1 MSLCSHNLRKPPRGL
16 LALALFITGFGAAPS
31 VNAEMPQKE
40 NTGRDPIVLA
50 YLPAWVESTPESV
63 PLDKLTHICHAFIKA
78 DGQGHLILESAMP
91 NRPLIDAAHE
101 HGVKFLISVGGAES
115 DVFLA
120 PVAHD
125 PAKLDVFVTELI
137 GYVKANGYDGIDLD
151 WEFPDS
157 EESSKGL
164 IRMIVLLRKEIDKLE
179 ADTGREYL
187 LTRAVGGAWAYT
199 HIPTEVFRDN
209 FDFLNVMCYDCT
221 GPWAE
226 LAGHHSPLT
235 ASTEGISYN
244 VATAVQTLK
253 HWREERG
260 LPASQLVMGMP
271 AYGRGFRGVEMFG
284 TVEKNGPAHTTYGY
298 KDLSRKMAEGWTV
311 KRMDNGAPWLVA
323 PDGSEIV
330 GFDDPESVRMKT
342 KWAMGQGLAGVF
354 FWEATQDRL
363 ADGSHPL
370 IEAAAAEAKT
380 SVSPEPSRESH

>member
-1 MSLCSHNLRKPPRGL
+1 MTH
-16 LALALFITGFGAAPS
+16 
-31 VNAEMPQKE
+31 AETPQADRA
-40 NTGRDPIVLA
+40 TDRPIVLA
-50 YLPAWVESTPESV
+50 YLPAWVESTPDSV

-78 DGQGHLILESAMP
+78 DLQGHLITESAMP
-91 NRPLIDAAHE
+91 NRPLIDAAHQQ
-101 HGVKFLISVGGAES
+101 GVKILISVGGAES
-115 DVFLA
+115 DAFLA

-125 PAKLDVFVTELI
+125 PVTLDRFVNELI
-137 GYVKANGYDGIDLD
+137 DYVKTHGYDGIDLD

-157 EESSKGL
+157 EASSAGL
-164 IRMIVLLRKEIDKLE
+164 IRMIAMLRKEIDKLE
-179 ADTGREYL
+179 EDSGRDYL

-235 ASTEGISYN
+235 ASTEGKAHN

-253 HWREERG
+253 HWRDERG
-260 LPASQLVMGMP
+260 LPDSQLVMGMP
-271 AYGRGFRGVEMFG
+271 AYGRGFRGVQMFDA
-284 TVEKNGPAHTTYGY
+284 VEKNSDAHTTYTY
-298 KDLSRKMAEGWTV
+298 AELNAKMAEGWTV
-311 KRMDNGAPWLVA
+311 KRMDNGAPWLVS

-330 GFDDPESVRMKT
+330 SFDDPESIRMKT
-342 KWAMGQGLAGVF
+342 KWAMQQGLAGVF

-370 IEAAAAEAKT
+370 IETAAKEAHAAD
-380 SVSPEPSRESH
+380 